1 MPGWLKSLRLHK
13 YTQLLQQMDYN
24 EMMQLTEQKL
34 EKLNVTKGAR
44 KKILQSIQKLHERV
58 HQIRQLETVFLF
70 VFY

>member
-1 MPGWLKSLRLHK
+1 
-13 YTQLLQQMDYN
+13 
-24 EMMQLTEQKL
+24 MMQLTEQKL